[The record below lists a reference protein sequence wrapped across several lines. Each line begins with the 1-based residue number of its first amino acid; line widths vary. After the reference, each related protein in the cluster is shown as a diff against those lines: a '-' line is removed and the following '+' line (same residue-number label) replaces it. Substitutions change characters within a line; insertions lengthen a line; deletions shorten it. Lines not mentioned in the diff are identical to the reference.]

1 MAGINFFVNWE
12 LWQQMTF
19 VLAAAI
25 VVVFF
30 IGLLKLWW
38 MSRYLKKHTI
48 LDEEKRVRQE
58 EMRKSGLPVG
68 RRIDIPFGVRAI
80 QSGIE
85 VDGIWISQPG
95 TPVEVGSLR
104 EASSVSDSESALK
117 GKGKGK
123 AAKVA
128 SGGVLNA
135 TTNAVEVQPTPKQSP
150 LASPTGSLFDAT
162 TDVESSTQV
171 TPPLKPQTI
180 SRPAQQR
187 LADIGSSE
195 AVNLDTLT
203 RLERKP
209 PRAPVETYMP
219 TNSLS
224 SVKSSM
230 SSHQKTIMGRNSG
243 SSDEGITYT
252 TPHQTPTRIDRSTN
266 HPRSLV
272 AETAGPIETGWR
284 TGPHQPLASDRPVPV
299 RSYNVDTYANTTR
312 RQVNAGFEVL
322 PAGTF
327 GTSNSD
333 GSMEDSDANKGSHM
347 RFSAST
353 RLQKKSRD
361 RPSSRGQ

>member
-38 MSRYLKKHTI
+38 MSRYLKKHAI

-104 EASSVSDSESALK
+104 EAASYSDSEGAPK

-123 AAKVA
+123 ERAKVE
-128 SGGVLNA
+128 SGGVLNP
-135 TTNAVEVQPTPKQSP
+135 TTNTVEVQPTPKQSP
-150 LASPTGSLFDAT
+150 FASPAGSLFDAT
-162 TDVESSTQV
+162 TDVESVPQV
-171 TPPLKPQTI
+171 TPPLKPQTT

-195 AVNLDTLT
+195 AANLDTLA
-203 RLERKP
+203 RLEGKP

-224 SVKSSM
+224 TTKSSI
-230 SSHQKTIMGRNSG
+230 SSHQKTMMGRNSS
-243 SSDEGITYT
+243 SSDEGPTYT
-252 TPHQTPTRIDRSTN
+252 TRHQMPTRIDRSTN
-266 HPRSLV
+266 QPRSLV
-272 AETAGPIETGWR
+272 AETAGPVETGSR
-284 TGPHQPLASDRPVPV
+284 TAPHQPLASGRPVPV

-327 GTSNSD
+327 GTSNND
-333 GSMEDSDANKGSHM
+333 GSMEDSDANKSNSM

-353 RLQKKSRD
+353 KLQKKSRD
-361 RPSSRGQ
+361 RPSSRG